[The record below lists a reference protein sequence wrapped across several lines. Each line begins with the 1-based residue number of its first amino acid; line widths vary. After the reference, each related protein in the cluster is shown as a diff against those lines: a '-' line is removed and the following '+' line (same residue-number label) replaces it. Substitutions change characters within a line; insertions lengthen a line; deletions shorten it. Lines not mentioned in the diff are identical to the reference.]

1 MMKSLIRNKTSRIE
15 SQGIL
20 KKRRKAKE
28 INLILITEIRID
40 DNITQNVL
48 IAAATAVQDSSVDS
62 AFSLTP
68 SPLQRHVGPYSRRLE
83 NVKIYKSHLI
93 PFPSLI
99 PYLCKYVRTPNS
111 SASVNVYDMENC
123 EENSS

>member
-40 DNITQNVL
+40 DNIT
-48 IAAATAVQDSSVDS
+48 
-62 AFSLTP
+62 
-68 SPLQRHVGPYSRRLE
+68 
-83 NVKIYKSHLI
+83 
-93 PFPSLI
+93 
-99 PYLCKYVRTPNS
+99 
-111 SASVNVYDMENC
+111 
-123 EENSS
+123 